1 MKFMSY
7 KCFSYQTEKY
17 KKWLTDEVGVTV
29 FKVVPDHRGMLDAA
43 GEPVEDIIIFFVDDE
58 HATAIRLKYPTYLFQ
73 DHMA

>member
-17 KKWLTDEVGVTV
+17 KKWLTDEVGATV
-29 FKVVPDHRGMLDAA
+29 FKVVPDLKGILDFT
-43 GEPVEDIIIFFVDDE
+43 GEPVHNLIIFHVDDE